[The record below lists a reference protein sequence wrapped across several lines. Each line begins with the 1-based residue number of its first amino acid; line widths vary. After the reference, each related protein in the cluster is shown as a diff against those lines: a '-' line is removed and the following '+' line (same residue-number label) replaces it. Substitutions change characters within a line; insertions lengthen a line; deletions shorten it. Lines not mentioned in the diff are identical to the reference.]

1 MRLNQVRSILLG
13 FVVFLLMFFI
23 YLFLEKENTT
33 IFLFLSF
40 FLGGFITMY
49 FAREKKL
56 QYLFYEGI
64 LILIFSIIMYPTIMP
79 RLSVL
84 GFIYLFLFI
93 LIFTGIGGFIGKK
106 LAEKNIWSFNPVISV
121 ILGLIVSYIILFFIG
136 NLTLLVA
143 SDSVFQQIGIV
154 ESTASL
160 VVGGFIATFFAKEKK
175 IQYGIYVGIIWMVL
189 IGFVPSLI
197 FGLPTSIL
205 NLVITVLMYI
215 GFIIAPTA
223 GSYLA
228 IIVAEHQKLQ

>member
-197 FGLPTSIL
+197 FGLPTSLL